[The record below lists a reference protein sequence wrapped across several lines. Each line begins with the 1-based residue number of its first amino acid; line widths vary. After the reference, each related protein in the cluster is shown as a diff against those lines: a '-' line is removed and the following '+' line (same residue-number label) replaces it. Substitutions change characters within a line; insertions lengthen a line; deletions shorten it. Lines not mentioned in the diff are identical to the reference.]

1 MCSAGYVRLACSYLL
16 LARNRLQMET
26 VLSLFSPAQSH
37 HPPPLYLSLSLSSSP
52 LSQRIYRTIPG
63 IFSPTFTN
71 PTLPEKGGMPHTIT
85 GGEALHFGNLL
96 MVANEPSFGQKPIN
110 KTNPRPDFCFCD
122 LNWKRIA
129 SASLAL
135 QCSGDKFW
143 RLFNESF
150 FLPLKVFES
159 VSILSLNHIWYQR

>member
-1 MCSAGYVRLACSYLL
+1 MSPPILL
-16 LARNRLQMET
+16 CRALLCIWRITGVLCRICAVGLQLPVVGQKPITNGNRSLLILTRT
-26 VLSLFSPAQSH
+26 VSP
-37 HPPPLYLSLSLSSSP
+37 SSP

-135 QCSGDKFW
+135 QW
-143 RLFNESF
+143 RQVLETF
-150 FLPLKVFES
+150 
-159 VSILSLNHIWYQR
+159 